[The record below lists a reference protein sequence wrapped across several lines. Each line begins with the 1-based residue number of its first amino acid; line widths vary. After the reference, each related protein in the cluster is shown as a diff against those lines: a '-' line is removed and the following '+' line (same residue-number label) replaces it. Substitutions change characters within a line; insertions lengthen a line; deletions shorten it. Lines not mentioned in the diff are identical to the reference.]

1 MIILIIQIVLI
12 MFKLFG
18 VCTWSWWG
26 VFTPLWLE
34 ILFIVMSCLSEWI
47 KDSIDDCDYYGN
59 NKRRW

>member
-1 MIILIIQIVLI
+1 MILIIQIVLI

-26 VFTPLWLE
+26 VFAPLWLE
-34 ILFIVMSCLSEWI
+34 ILFIIMSCLSEWI
-47 KDSIDDCDYYGN
+47 NDSLNDCNYYGN